1 MADRIMNMAIAIAG
15 DDPKKIQQMRDAV
28 EKGFSQA
35 GLEFNK
41 ATSGELP
48 QICIDTQ
55 AVVMDRFDELQK
67 LG

>member
-1 MADRIMNMAIAIAG
+1 MTMAIAIAG

-41 ATSGELP
+41 ATNSDLP
-48 QICIDTQ
+48 QICTDTQ
-55 AVVMDRFDELQK
+55 AEVMERFDELQK
-67 LG
+67 LV